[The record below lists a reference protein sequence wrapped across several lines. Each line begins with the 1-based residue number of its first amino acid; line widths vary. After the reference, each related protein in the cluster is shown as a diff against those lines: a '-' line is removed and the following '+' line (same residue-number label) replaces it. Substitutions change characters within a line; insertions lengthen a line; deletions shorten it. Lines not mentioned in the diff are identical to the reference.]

1 MVWFYKR
8 LNCFKQNEKKKSNV
22 NPQLNNKKS
31 FENLE
36 GEVEQ
41 KRRIEITTTKF
52 ISSYFLNFKFPLQ
65 SIL

>member
-1 MVWFYKR
+1 M
-8 LNCFKQNEKKKSNV
+8 KKKSNV